1 MYYYDGYW
9 YYVTNNAV
17 KKNNIQGTEES
28 IILEGTGLEITGI
41 EDGVLKITSNGEEK
55 QVVLGNSTVTT
66 VPTATVQPIT
76 STKGVAINNTN
87 TKKTKVGKPVIKT
100 VTNKKGKKIKIVLK
114 KKVSG
119 AKGYEVAYS
128 TNKKFKKSV
137 KKVRFT
143 GTSKTISKLSKNKTY
158 YVKVR
163 AYKLDSNGERVY
175 GSYSSVKKVKIKK

>member
-87 TKKTKVGKPVIKT
+87 TKKQR
-100 VTNKKGKKIKIVLK
+100 LE
-114 KKVSG
+114 S
-119 AKGYEVAYS
+119 
-128 TNKKFKKSV
+128 
-137 KKVRFT
+137 R
-143 GTSKTISKLSKNKTY
+143 
-158 YVKVR
+158 
-163 AYKLDSNGERVY
+163 
-175 GSYSSVKKVKIKK
+175 